1 MDESERAA
9 NERRYA
15 WPRFAIAAVIAAIL
29 LAILWMTFAVL
40 RLRASRIPDSGPANS
55 TQPASTNT
63 NRADGPA
70 SLQNRLA
77 PFEDTLTG
85 GDAVIGRALFYEKPE
100 ANCAKCH
107 RVGAQGG
114 ETGPALDGIGSRLTR
129 EEILESLLLPNTRI
143 PDGYE
148 TVIVLLKN
156 GSGCSGFLKNENE
169 SELAILTGED
179 GLVTVKKSEIQVRQK
194 GLSPMPEGL
203 EQLLSHE
210 DLRHLI
216 AFVASLKAPEAKG
229 R

>member
-1 MDESERAA
+1 MGEDEPIATERH
-9 NERRYA
+9 YA
-15 WPRFAIAAVIAAIL
+15 WPRFALAAVIAAIL

-40 RLRASRIPDSGPANS
+40 RLRASRIPESTPAIPA
-55 TQPASTNT
+55 QPASIST
-63 NRADGPA
+63 NRADGSA
-70 SLQNRLA
+70 ALQARLA
-77 PFEDTLTG
+77 PFQDTLTG
-85 GDAVIGRALFYEKPE
+85 GDVAIGRTLFYEKPE

-107 RVGAQGG
+107 KIGAQGG
-114 ETGPALDGIGSRLTR
+114 ETGPTLDGIGSRLTR
-129 EEILESLLLPNTRI
+129 DEILESLLLPNARI

-179 GLVTVKKSEIQVRQK
+179 GLVTVKKSEVQVRQK

-203 EQLLSHE
+203 EQLLSHD